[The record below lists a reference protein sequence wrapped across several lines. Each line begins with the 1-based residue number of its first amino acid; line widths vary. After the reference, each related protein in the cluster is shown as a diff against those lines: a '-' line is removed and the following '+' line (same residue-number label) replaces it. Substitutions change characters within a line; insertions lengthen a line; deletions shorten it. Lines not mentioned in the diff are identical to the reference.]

1 MSHDSVDKLV
11 RMANQIGRFF
21 VAQKHPE
28 GVASMTDH
36 LKKFWDPRM
45 RDAIIA
51 HVDHGGAGLDPI
63 AIEAVKRLRHRA
75 GAAASGLRPGEGGA
89 DG

>member
-11 RMANQIGRFF
+11 KMANQIGKFF
-21 VAQKHPE
+21 VVQKHPE

-45 RDAIIA
+45 RDTIVS
-51 HVDHGGAGLDPI
+51 HVDHGGAGMDPI
-63 AIEAVKRLRHRA
+63 AIEAVKRLRRP
-75 GAAASGLRPGEGGA
+75 GGDAASELRPGEGGS